1 MIQHEYGIV
10 LGGGGTRGFAHLGV
24 LKALEEKGIKPGIL
38 SGASAGSIAGALIAD
53 GKSPDEAFRLFKDKG
68 FMSYTSVKFPR
79 RGFFSL
85 EGLGKRLVD
94 ILSVKNLEDLQI
106 PFYVAVSNLNSGHAE
121 YLNSGPIARAVMAS
135 SAIPVMFTP
144 VEMDGNYYADGGLV
158 DNLPSEPL
166 RDKCDKLIISSLI
179 PVNKDREISSLK
191 SIISRVAEMATNGN
205 LINEKSDA
213 DLIIEPPDLAN
224 YDYMSVRKADEIF
237 NLGYNY
243 TLNLDIKF

>member
-1 MIQHEYGIV
+1 MQKHTYGII
-10 LGGGGTRGFAHLGV
+10 LGGGGARGFAHLGV
-24 LKALEEKGIKPGIL
+24 LKALEEKGIKPDII

-53 GKSPDEAFRLFKDKG
+53 GKTPDEAFQLFKDKA

-85 EGLGKRLVD
+85 EGLAKRLDD

-106 PFYVAVSNLNSGHAE
+106 PFFVAVSNLNTGRAE
-121 YLNSGPIARAVMAS
+121 YLNTGSIARAVVAS

-144 VEMDGNYYADGGLV
+144 VEINGNYYADGGLV
-158 DNLPSEPL
+158 DNLPAEPL
-166 RDKCDKLIISSLI
+166 RNKCEKLIISSLI
-179 PVNKDREISSLK
+179 PVNKGREISSLK

-205 LINEKSDA
+205 LINQKQDA

-224 YDYMSVRKADEIF
+224 YEYLRVRKADDIF
-237 NLGYNY
+237 NLGYEY
-243 TLNLDIKF
+243 TLSLDIQL